1 MRGASNGQTRTRRH
15 RSRLCRRIEPLTTN
29 RWWQRGREVL
39 SDWLGVLGVVA
50 FFGAW
55 ELCTRFEIINPFYF
69 PPFSKILA
77 KGYELFAN
85 GTIWEHMWFSLTN
98 FTIGF
103 VVSVILGVVLG
114 VPMGWYK
121 NVSKTFDPLLSGI
134 YATPLIALLPLII
147 MLFGLGSI
155 SKIIMTILAAV
166 FPILINTMVGIAN
179 TDTRLITMARAF
191 GAKDSQ
197 IFLKV
202 SLPGSLPYLVAGM
215 RVALGRALVYIVVA
229 EQYGAATGSGLLELR
244 RGAAFSNGRDVRAD
258 HYHRRPGR
266 RAKRIAQIRRAALGQ
281 MEAAKII
288 SRSPV
293 LRRRAMKSTRLD
305 LLFGFCAAVRRRQPR
320 RRRSAEN
327 DGRPG
332 RRQSRRRAFHASP
345 SIKVSIKSMAST
357 SKSSRPTPPPPCKR
371 CSREKCRWLPARA
384 PPLS

>member
-1 MRGASNGQTRTRRH
+1 M
-15 RSRLCRRIEPLTTN
+15 
-29 RWWQRGREVL
+29 QRGREVL
-39 SDWLGVLGVVA
+39 SDWLGVLGIVA

-55 ELCTRFEIINPFYF
+55 EFCTRFEIINPFYF

-121 NVSKTFDPLLSGI
+121 NICKTFDPLLSGI

-147 MLFGLGSI
+147 MLFGLGSV

-166 FPILINTMVGIAN
+166 FPILINTMIGIAN

-229 EQYGAATGSGLLELR
+229 EQYGAATGLGYLSSVAAQRFQMAAMFVPIIIIAGLGAGLNEL
-244 RGAAFSNGRDVRAD
+244 
-258 HYHRRPGR
+258 
-266 RAKRIAQIRRAALGQ
+266 L
-281 MEAAKII
+281 
-288 SRSPV
+288 
-293 LRRRAMKSTRLD
+293 KSIERRLD
-305 LLFGFCAAVRRRQPR
+305 NWKPQ
-320 RRRSAEN
+320 
-327 DGRPG
+327 
-332 RRQSRRRAFHASP
+332 
-345 SIKVSIKSMAST
+345 K
-357 SKSSRPTPPPPCKR
+357 
-371 CSREKCRWLPARA
+371 
-384 PPLS
+384 